1 MKRFSVKA
9 SRANSKR
16 RVVAAD
22 EDESLENMDFEGDI
36 DSVDDGFQDTLDD
49 VADAVEDIQDTVDE
63 DKEDEVSIEIE
74 NNIDDH
80 YIAECE
86 KCHGI
91 FISATVE
98 SDQDVQKVTG
108 ECPLCGEE
116 SDQYLKWVVKK
127 VNHSVADPTEQ
138 SGMMPAAP
146 QV

>member
-9 SRANSKR
+9 SRTNSKQ

-22 EDESLENMDFEGDI
+22 EDENLDTLDYEGDI
-36 DSVDDGFQDTLDD
+36 DNVDDGFQDTVDD
-49 VADAVEDIQDTVDE
+49 VADAVEDIQDTLDDDQE
-63 DKEDEVSIEIE
+63 DAVNIEIE
-74 NNIDDH
+74 NNIEDH

-91 FISATVE
+91 FISATIE

-127 VNHSVADPTEQ
+127 VDRSVPDPTEQ
-138 SGMMPAAP
+138 TS
-146 QV
+146 QSFLQ

>member
-9 SRANSKR
+9 SRTNSKQ

-22 EDESLENMDFEGDI
+22 EDENLDTLDYEGDI
-36 DSVDDGFQDTLDD
+36 DNVDDGFQDTVDD
-49 VADAVEDIQDTVDE
+49 VADAVEDIQDTLDDDQE
-63 DKEDEVSIEIE
+63 DAVNIEIE
-74 NNIDDH
+74 NNIGDH

-91 FISATVE
+91 FISATIE

-127 VNHSVADPTEQ
+127 VDRSVPDPTEQ
-138 SGMMPAAP
+138 TS
-146 QV
+146 QSFLQ

>member
-1 MKRFSVKA
+1 MAKRFKVTA
-9 SRANSKR
+9 SANRSRIQSRNR
-16 RVVAAD
+16 RITAAD
-22 EDESLENMDFEGDI
+22 EDFEDI
-36 DSVDDGFQDTLDD
+36 DGQIDNVDDTFNDTLDD
-49 VADAVEDIQDTVDE
+49 VSDTVEDIQDAVTD
-63 DKEDEVSIEIE
+63 DKEDEVNIDIE

-98 SDQDVQKVTG
+98 SDQEVTKVTG

-116 SDQYLKWVVKK
+116 TDQYLKWIVKK
-127 VNHSVADPTEQ
+127 VSHAVPEPDAEAYMHN
-138 SGMMPAAP
+138 